1 MALEEDFIIFD
12 VRLAPEQIQELLS
25 EKVEVN
31 FFQESALRDWEIMV
45 NELQVVEFV
54 GSAVLLKELFSSVE
68 VTFRNNLSSIVS
80 SRNNKRNKLIFGEK
94 YSKNHLKNL

>member
-31 FFQESALRDWEIMV
+31 FFQESALRD
-45 NELQVVEFV
+45 
-54 GSAVLLKELFSSVE
+54 
-68 VTFRNNLSSIVS
+68 
-80 SRNNKRNKLIFGEK
+80 
-94 YSKNHLKNL
+94 